1 VADGFDY
8 WKFLGTIVPKYKDR
22 IMSRDGR
29 IVIRPDSGDPVKII
43 CGDPEATDPIVRMGS
58 YEFLLKVFGGTINAK
73 GYMELDPHIGLI
85 YGDAITMKRQREIY
99 ARLEEKGIAATNLV
113 LGIGSFSYSMNS
125 RDSLGLAMK
134 ATYCEVNGEPRE
146 IFKDPKTVTSTGM
159 TKKSLRGL
167 IKVYTDSNNNL
178 IVQDGVSKEEEKEG
192 KLIPYFKDGKQL
204 FTTELNVIRR
214 LRTNE
219 IKRVLDK
226 E

>member
-1 VADGFDY
+1 M
-8 WKFLGTIVPKYKDR
+8 KFLYKLD
-22 IMSRDGR
+22 
-29 IVIRPDSGDPVKII
+29 VVYLKI
-43 CGDPEATDPIVRMGS
+43 
-58 YEFLLKVFGGTINAK
+58 LKI
-73 GYMELDPHIGLI
+73 
-85 YGDAITMKRQREIY
+85 
-99 ARLEEKGIAATNLV
+99 
-113 LGIGSFSYSMNS
+113 FSKAFTYQCVS

-134 ATYCEVNGEPRE
+134 ATYCEVNGESRE

-167 IKVYTDSNNNL
+167 IKVYSDSNNNL
-178 IVQDGVSKEEEKEG
+178 IAQDGVSKEEEKEG

-219 IKRVLDK
+219 IKRILDI

>member
-1 VADGFDY
+1 
-8 WKFLGTIVPKYKDR
+8 
-22 IMSRDGR
+22 
-29 IVIRPDSGDPVKII
+29 
-43 CGDPEATDPIVRMGS
+43 
-58 YEFLLKVFGGTINAK
+58 
-73 GYMELDPHIGLI
+73 
-85 YGDAITMKRQREIY
+85 
-99 ARLEEKGIAATNLV
+99 
-113 LGIGSFSYSMNS
+113 
-125 RDSLGLAMK
+125 MK

-167 IKVYTDSNNNL
+167 IKVYTDSNDNL

-219 IKRVLDK
+219 IKRILNK